1 MTSVWEVMVPRYTF
15 VTVIYEDDY
24 SAMTLQA
31 CTIYMFLPLEMVDRI
46 IIIDNSSEENLF
58 NIDRVL
64 PHYGSL
70 DACVTVIRRR
80 DLTPIDTAGWHVQQ
94 LLKLEVAK
102 RVSTKRYVVLDAK
115 NHLCY
120 PVPFDFFERPDGTLK
135 TFLENYTLHAMR
147 KTLENVLSFW
157 ALDPKLIEAYPPTH
171 TPFCFEQQKV
181 LDMLNFI
188 ERKGRPFSSIFL
200 EEGLTEFFTYSG
212 YLIKTGVQIDY
223 QATKT
228 GGVWDTDSGDEDV
241 RRQLRYNR
249 VQSRPF
255 FSVHRR
261 AIPLLS
267 ATAKQLLLEFWQER
281 GVPEEVLPFV
291 RSS

>member
-1 MTSVWEVMVPRYTF
+1 MTPILEVMVPKYTF
-15 VTVIYEDDY
+15 ITVIYEDDY
-24 SAMTLQA
+24 SAMTLQSRVM
-31 CTIYMFLPLEMVDRI
+31 YMFLPPDMVDSI
-46 IIIDNSSEENLF
+46 IIIDNSSDENLF

-64 PHYGSL
+64 PHYGSQ

-102 RVSTKRYVVLDAK
+102 RISTERYVVLDAK

-120 PVPFDFFERPDGTLK
+120 PVPSDFFERPDGTLK
-135 TFLENYTLHAMR
+135 TFLENYTLHPMR
-147 KTLENVLSFW
+147 QTLENVLSFW
-157 ALDPKLIEAYPPTH
+157 GLDHKLIASYPPTH
-171 TPFCFEQQKV
+171 TPFCFERQKV

-188 ERKGRPFSSIFL
+188 ERKGRPFSSVFL

-212 YLIKTGVQIDY
+212 YLIKTGVRIDY

-249 VQSRPF
+249 V
-255 FSVHRR
+255 
-261 AIPLLS
+261 
-267 ATAKQLLLEFWQER
+267 
-281 GVPEEVLPFV
+281 
-291 RSS
+291 